1 MFYACFFM
9 FIYITSIDFDV
20 VVVVL
25 IIVPTTALFTDN
37 MRIENN
43 GFGLEMVVR
52 VTSNG
57 SVDMFVYTDIEQFP
71 CIFDIRICESA
82 EHR

>member
-1 MFYACFFM
+1 
-9 FIYITSIDFDV
+9 
-20 VVVVL
+20 
-25 IIVPTTALFTDN
+25 
-37 MRIENN
+37 
-43 GFGLEMVVR
+43 MVVR

-82 EHR
+82 EHRLTNQIRYGVEQGGIRGGRGVWLGVTCKSVRVD